1 MADTL
6 ALICPDWPAPA
17 RVRAVATTRAG
28 GVSRGAFA
36 TLNLGMH
43 VGDEPEAVR
52 ENRAR
57 LVAALGLTA
66 GPLWLHQVHGTTVA
80 DAATAAPVPSA
91 DAMVADRP
99 GAVCVIMTADC
110 LPVLFCNDAGSVVAA
125 AHAGWR
131 GLAAGVLEAT
141 VAALADR
148 GAAAATLMAW
158 IGPAISAPAYE
169 VGADVRSAF
178 LAADPAAAAGFAP
191 NAHGRWQLDLPGLAR
206 QRLESLGVGRVFGGD
221 LCTATDP
228 RRYFSH
234 RRDGACGRQ
243 ATLIWLTPGPGPVEN
258 PGRAPHLRV
267 NDIAPR
273 SPPDADGQAH
283 Q

>member
-1 MADTL
+1 MADAL
-6 ALICPDWPAPA
+6 ALIRPDWPAPA

-36 TLNLGMH
+36 TLNLGLH
-43 VGDEPEAVR
+43 VGDDPEAVR

-57 LVAALGLTA
+57 LVAALGLAA

-80 DAATAAPVPSA
+80 DAATAAPVPVA
-91 DAMVADRP
+91 DAMVA
-99 GAVCVIMTADC
+99 GSAGLACVIMTADC
-110 LPVLFCNDAGSVVAA
+110 LPVLFCNAAGTVVAA

-148 GAAAATLMAW
+148 GAAATTLMAW

-169 VGADVRSAF
+169 VGADVRAAF
-178 LAADPAAAAGFAP
+178 LAADPAAAAGFTP
-191 NAHGRWQLDLPGLAR
+191 NARGRWQLDLPGLAR
-206 QRLESLGVGRVFGGD
+206 QRLGSLGVGAIYGGD

-228 RRYFSH
+228 RRFFSH

-243 ATLIWLTPGPGPVEN
+243 ATLIWLT
-258 PGRAPHLRV
+258 
-267 NDIAPR
+267 
-273 SPPDADGQAH
+273 
-283 Q
+283 

>member
-1 MADTL
+1 MADAL
-6 ALICPDWPAPA
+6 ALIRPDWPAPA

-36 TLNLGMH
+36 TLNLGLH
-43 VGDEPEAVR
+43 VGDDPEAVR

-57 LVAALGLTA
+57 LVAALGLAA

-80 DAATAAPVPSA
+80 DAATAAPVPVA
-91 DAMVADRP
+91 DAMVA
-99 GAVCVIMTADC
+99 GSAGLACVIMTADC
-110 LPVLFCNDAGSVVAA
+110 LPVLFCNAAGTVVAA

-148 GAAAATLMAW
+148 GAAATTLMAW

-169 VGADVRSAF
+169 VGADVRAAF
-178 LAADPAAAAGFAP
+178 LAADPAAAAGFTP
-191 NAHGRWQLDLPGLAR
+191 NARGRWQLDLPGLAR
-206 QRLESLGVGRVFGGD
+206 QRLGSLGVGAIYGGD

-243 ATLIWLTPGPGPVEN
+243 ATLIWLT
-258 PGRAPHLRV
+258 
-267 NDIAPR
+267 
-273 SPPDADGQAH
+273 
-283 Q
+283 

>member
-1 MADTL
+1 MADAL
-6 ALICPDWPAPA
+6 ALIRPDWPAPA

-43 VGDEPEAVR
+43 VGDDPEAVR

-57 LVAALGLTA
+57 LVAALGLAA

-80 DAATAAPVPSA
+80 DAATAAPVPVA
-91 DAMVADRP
+91 DAMVA
-99 GAVCVIMTADC
+99 GSAGLACVIMTADC
-110 LPVLFCNDAGSVVAA
+110 LPVLFCNAAGTVVAA

-148 GAAAATLMAW
+148 GAAATTLMAW

-169 VGADVRSAF
+169 VGADVRAAF
-178 LAADPAAAAGFAP
+178 LAADPAAAAGFTP
-191 NAHGRWQLDLPGLAR
+191 NARGRWQLDLPGLAR
-206 QRLESLGVGRVFGGD
+206 QRLGSLGVGAIYGGD

-243 ATLIWLTPGPGPVEN
+243 ATLIWLT
-258 PGRAPHLRV
+258 
-267 NDIAPR
+267 
-273 SPPDADGQAH
+273 
-283 Q
+283 